1 MKKEIMIAA
10 IGLLLSTGYISAETS
25 CNANGSDKI
34 CTKCPCNNTKCK
46 NCICTSEC
54 PSCTNCTKKQSVQN
68 IIKTT
73 EKANTVTIS
82 INLEDNGND
91 TEQWEKALTITKNW
105 GKELAN
111 TLQEE
116 TPNISLR
123 VNVAGVCCNKETDNS
138 VEV

>member
-1 MKKEIMIAA
+1 ME
-10 IGLLLSTGYISAETS
+10 
-25 CNANGSDKI
+25 
-34 CTKCPCNNTKCK
+34 
-46 NCICTSEC
+46 
-54 PSCTNCTKKQSVQN
+54 N

-73 EKANTVTIS
+73 KKTNTVTIS

-123 VNVAGVCCNKETDNS
+123 VNVAGVCCNKETNNS